1 MVYLLEFGLVLLLIG
16 GIAMFT
22 RQNRARADERE
33 TVTERRVAAYME
45 TIRRERTNF
54 SLAAM
59 SDSEL
64 RDVLLS
70 SARNYK
76 IEREKKDF
84 VLIAVGLVAV
94 IAAIVVGT
102 QDGTRGLAI
111 AFGVGAVALYGLNEF
126 MTRKM
131 LEPLLD
137 KGIDPQRL
145 KVD

>member
-1 MVYLLEFGLVLLLIG
+1 MVYLLEFGLVLLPIG
-16 GIAMFT
+16 GVAMFT
-22 RQNRARADERE
+22 RRNRALAGERE
-33 TVTERRVAAYME
+33 SVAERRVAAYME
-45 TIRRERTNF
+45 TIRRERTNQ
-54 SLAAM
+54 SLVSM

-102 QDGTRGLAI
+102 QDGTRGFAIALAI
-111 AFGVGAVALYGLNEF
+111 GAVAVYGLNEF